1 MIVITLTN
9 VPKSL
14 KGDLTKWYQEIQTNV
29 YVGNVSARIRDQLWH
44 RIMENI
50 GHGEATMVYNSNNEL
65 GYQFRTTR
73 KDREVVNFDGLPLM
87 RHLNVAIGSVNHGFS
102 DAAKFHR
109 AKLMT
114 RTRASSRQ
122 SVAKPAMVALDLE
135 TTGLDLVKDDIISIG
150 AVKRVPGQP
159 EDLFDNLIKAERAI
173 PENITT
179 LTGLTAE
186 MLATQGISLSAGLQE
201 LREFVGSLPIVGY
214 NLRFDEMFL
223 TSGFRTINQPELTNR
238 MIDLLPMMKKTDKFL
253 DNYRL
258 QTVLAKFNIVN
269 QEPHH
274 ALADAKATFALADKL
289 IENRVLKI

>member
-1 MIVITLTN
+1 
-9 VPKSL
+9 
-14 KGDLTKWYQEIQTNV
+14 
-29 YVGNVSARIRDQLWH
+29 
-44 RIMENI
+44 
-50 GHGEATMVYNSNNEL
+50 
-65 GYQFRTTR
+65 
-73 KDREVVNFDGLPLM
+73 
-87 RHLNVAIGSVNHGFS
+87 
-102 DAAKFHR
+102 
-109 AKLMT
+109 
-114 RTRASSRQ
+114 
-122 SVAKPAMVALDLE
+122 MVALDLE

-159 EDLFDNLIKAERAI
+159 EDFFDSLIKAERAI
-173 PENITT
+173 PENITA

-269 QEPHH
+269 
-274 ALADAKATFALADKL
+274 
-289 IENRVLKI
+289 

>member
-87 RHLNVAIGSVNHGFS
+87 RHLNVATGSVNHGFS

-114 RTRASSRQ
+114 RASRQ
-122 SVAKPAMVALDLE
+122 PVAKPAMVALDLE

-159 EDLFDNLIKAERAI
+159 EDFFDSLIKAERAI

-258 QTVLAKFNIVN
+258 QTVLAKFDIVN

-274 ALADAKATFALADKL
+274 ALADAKAAFALADKL